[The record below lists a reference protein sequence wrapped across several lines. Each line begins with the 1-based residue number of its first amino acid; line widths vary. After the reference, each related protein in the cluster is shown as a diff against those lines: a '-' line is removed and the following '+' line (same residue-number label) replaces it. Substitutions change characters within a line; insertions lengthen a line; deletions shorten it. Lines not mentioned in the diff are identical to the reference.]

1 MWALVQLGKN
11 PFLPLGVHHE
21 CPAGKALGGK
31 LPDKNPEPK
40 GLLHIISQRFRISN
54 TQAISSSL
62 CTGAGCRTTIT
73 HPTSSLDNKLQRIRQ
88 WMQHNRYHAG
98 IGNKESW
105 IFPHLSYYCCFRGCE
120 AKSLSPI
127 FVSYLSL
134 QEIIKISLAILLR
147 ENKDTEKKKC
157 DSPRGWHDWNQN
169 SVFLFS
175 SPGHWIQLLSI
186 TLLNA

>member
-1 MWALVQLGKN
+1 MNWVKILSFHSVSIMNVQLVKHWEESCQTRILNLKGFCTSSPRDSESAIPKPSAPAFALVQAAGLQS
-11 PFLPLGVHHE
+11 PIQP
-21 CPAGKALGGK
+21 PAWT
-31 LPDKNPEPK
+31 
-40 GLLHIISQRFRISN
+40 IS
-54 TQAISSSL
+54 
-62 CTGAGCRTTIT
+62 CRE
-73 HPTSSLDNKLQRIRQ
+73 LDNGCSTT
-88 WMQHNRYHAG
+88 WYHAG